1 MQAVEDEVVDNVV
14 PFRSS
19 EAAGEGPYAKTSLLT
34 ITDSRVSDSEHRLLG
49 LIQVRS
55 VRLGYTTASWSTL
68 AADLNKSER
77 RIQKMAKRLEEL
89 GLLKVTPAKNGD
101 SVAKRPALTHE
112 VYGETQEVGWQL
124 LSSKRENLDLAILRS
139 EHLPIPHPR
148 VERQV
153 PGGRNPGFQGG
164 GTPGSRG
171 VESDVLG
178 GWNLGF
184 VQRRKSKE
192 KKKGEEGRSFSFFGH
207 PADGVDLGGSKDPE
221 SDQKK
226 RDDNR
231 SDIDEPLFQE
241 HMSKEDETIE
251 DSGSLGTHGETNTLV
266 PEQKKLSREEETAA
280 RDAAARARIEELA
293 AGMRKRRDTGKVS
306 PKATPEEKWKAEH
319 QAKEKAAS
327 AAAKAEAKAAGV
339 RIPALVVRG
348 LYEAAV
354 AKHINPDLV
363 MTKWGQKEN
372 SLAKKL
378 LEELGPSVVEK
389 GIERVC
395 ERWDSYKKRFKREG
409 IPDIGFLYNF
419 RSDVFGEVQIEE
431 SKSRKSS
438 KVDDEPDF
446 F

>member
-34 ITDSRVSDSEHRLLG
+34 ITDSRVSDSEHRLLC

-89 GLLKVTPAKNGD
+89 GLLKVTPSKNGD

-124 LSSKRENLDLAILRS
+124 LSSKREQLDLAILRS

-153 PGGRNPGFQGG
+153 LGGRNPGFQGG

-171 VESDVLG
+171 VESEVLG

-192 KKKGEEGRSFSFFGH
+192 KKKGEERRSFSFFGH

-221 SDQKK
+221 ADQKK

-241 HMSKEDETIE
+241 HMSKEDEIIE

-280 RDAAARARIEELA
+280 RDARNEQMAARLRQL
-293 AGMRKRRDTGKVS
+293 RDTGKAP
-306 PKATPEEKWKAEH
+306 PKATPEERWTAERKA
-319 QAKEKAAS
+319 QGKAAY
-327 AAAKAEAKAAGV
+327 AASKAEAKAAGV
-339 RIPALVVRG
+339 RAPATVVRS

-395 ERWDSYKKRFKREG
+395 EKWDSYKKRFKREG

-419 RSDVFGEVQIEE
+419 RSDIFGEVQIQE
-431 SKSRKSS
+431 SKAKPS
-438 KVDDEPDF
+438 KTNDEPDYF
-446 F
+446 